1 MKNEDF
7 NFQPEIKSGYLVS
20 GEIKKLWYVQLD
32 LLRKFDEMCK
42 EVGIVYYAQGGTLLG
57 AVRHNGF
64 IPWDDDIDIMM
75 LWDDYKKM
83 LKVAPEYFHDPYFL
97 QSYLTEPEGEPTHSR
112 LRRSDTTGCTRF
124 ELECITSDQYNKG
137 IFIDI
142 FPLFNVP
149 DSTDDKE
156 KQIAEI
162 LYWWKLYKGY
172 EVHREKQ
179 QNGFS
184 KLNKDYDQYEKLYLD
199 LETKM
204 SFDDIK
210 QKYVDACAAYSEYD
224 TEYLAPLS
232 FRANNPK
239 TTWPRNW
246 FSNVAY
252 VPFENIQL
260 PCPNGYLE
268 MLRFQFGAWE
278 EPVLNGSM
286 HEMGIYDAEE
296 SYKTKLSGIYVREY
310 YSSDYPELL
319 VLLNTIYD
327 SSISQKDLEE
337 YYLSVDRH
345 ILIAVDKLKLV
356 GCAFLSLNRD
366 YVRNSF
372 TSYVTYLAVDPN
384 HRRRGIAT
392 KLFQEIERISKGYGC
407 TAIELTSADFRTDA
421 HSFYYANNY
430 TRKKTT
436 HFIKELDL

>member
-232 FRANNPK
+232 FP
-239 TTWPRNW
+239 
-246 FSNVAY
+246 
-252 VPFENIQL
+252 Q
-260 PCPNGYLE
+260 
-268 MLRFQFGAWE
+268 
-278 EPVLNGSM
+278 
-286 HEMGIYDAEE
+286 
-296 SYKTKLSGIYVREY
+296 
-310 YSSDYPELL
+310 
-319 VLLNTIYD
+319 
-327 SSISQKDLEE
+327 
-337 YYLSVDRH
+337 
-345 ILIAVDKLKLV
+345 
-356 GCAFLSLNRD
+356 
-366 YVRNSF
+366 
-372 TSYVTYLAVDPN
+372 
-384 HRRRGIAT
+384 
-392 KLFQEIERISKGYGC
+392 
-407 TAIELTSADFRTDA
+407 
-421 HSFYYANNY
+421 
-430 TRKKTT
+430 
-436 HFIKELDL
+436 